1 MPSDFEVV
9 QAAAL
14 LSPCAQQYTALVRVK
29 KGGRFHFAL
38 CSANPRKLGAHVRGA
53 AIALSLSLSICLSI
67 LSICLPIDRSMLSI
81 YRSTDLSVYLSIYSI
96 HLSIHPSIY
105 LSTYSIYL
113 SIALPI
119 DRSTKDHQPI
129 YGPDP
134 NPNPNL

>member
-53 AIALSLSLSICLSI
+53 AIALSLSLYLPIYSIDLPTDRSIDAIDLSIYRSICLSI
-67 LSICLPIDRSMLSI
+67 
-81 YRSTDLSVYLSIYSI
+81 
-96 HLSIHPSIY
+96 HLFYPSIHPSIY
-105 LSTYSIYL
+105 LSVYL
-113 SIALPI
+113 FDLSVHRST
-119 DRSTKDHQPI
+119 DRSIDGGSSA
-129 YGPDP
+129 Y
-134 NPNPNL
+134 LWS